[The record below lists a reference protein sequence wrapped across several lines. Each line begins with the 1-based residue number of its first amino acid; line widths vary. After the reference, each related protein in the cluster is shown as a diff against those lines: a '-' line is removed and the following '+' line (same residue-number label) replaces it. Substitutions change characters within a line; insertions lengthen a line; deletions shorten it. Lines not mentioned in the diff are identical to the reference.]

1 MPGDWN
7 KFKKGTMT
15 NKLPKEA
22 IECEDEWQLVQD
34 HLEDKIWDEAFYA
47 LKRLKNLQLNL
58 HNLLLSKMTEHDTTC
73 NDCLLVSDCTKN

>member
-58 HNLLLSKMTEHDTTC
+58 HNLLLSK
-73 NDCLLVSDCTKN
+73 